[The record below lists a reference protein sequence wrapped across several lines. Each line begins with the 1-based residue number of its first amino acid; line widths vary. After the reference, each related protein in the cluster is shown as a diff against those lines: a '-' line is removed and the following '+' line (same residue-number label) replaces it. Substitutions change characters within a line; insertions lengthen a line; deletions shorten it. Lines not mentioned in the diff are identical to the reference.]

1 MTINIDIVNKEYE
14 RVLNDQV
21 SVENSLN
28 KYKNKLKE
36 FHNYQETA
44 QKLVSDQRKSIK
56 AVKGLV
62 KKSGLEETEKKE
74 RFKKL
79 GEFEKVAK
87 PWGSLFP
94 SSGSFFLR
102 LFIGN
107 ADVRFLKP
115 SQRQSYKMVLFY
127 FILFFLI

>member
-14 RVLNDQV
+14 RVLNDQIIL
-21 SVENSLN
+21 ENSIS

-44 QKLVSDQRKSIK
+44 QKLVSDQRKAIK
-56 AVKGLV
+56 GVRGLI

-74 RFKKL
+74 RLKKL
-79 GEFEKVAK
+79 GEFEKIAK
-87 PWGSLFP
+87 PWRSLFP
-94 SSGSFFLR
+94 SAGSFFLR

-107 ADVRFLKP
+107 ADVRLLKP
-115 SQRQSYKMVLFY
+115 NQRQNYKMV
-127 FILFFLI
+127 FI